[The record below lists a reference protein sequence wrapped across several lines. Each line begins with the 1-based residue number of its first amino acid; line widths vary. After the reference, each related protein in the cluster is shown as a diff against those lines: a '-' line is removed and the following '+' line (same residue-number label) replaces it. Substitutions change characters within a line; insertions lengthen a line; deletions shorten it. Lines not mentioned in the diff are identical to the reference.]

1 MDAMKPSSELPVRAL
16 RAPLAALSAAFLVAA
31 CAGPSTATSTSASAA
46 TSTSTAPTT
55 SPATSPAT
63 STATAPATTTSTAT
77 APATTPATAT
87 PTPTSTPTSA
97 STDPALLEAAIA
109 GPQRGEK
116 ARARDIYRHPEAT
129 LQFFELA
136 PSQSVLEIAP
146 GGGWYT
152 EILAPYLHD
161 HGKLYEAQY
170 DGPQSAPSAEAQ
182 ANRAAFARK
191 LAATPAVYG
200 KVVVGSLHAGQFSGF
215 PADASVDEVLT
226 FRNIHNWIKDGQI
239 DANLRAFYAALK
251 PGGVLGVEEHRAAP
265 GTTLQQ
271 TIDTGYVTEDYVI
284 EHARAAGFELAGKS
298 EVNSNPRDTRHYPHG
313 VWSLPPT
320 FEGGD
325 VDRAKYAAIGESD
338 RMTLRFVKP
347 AH

>member
-1 MDAMKPSSELPVRAL
+1 MDAMNPRPDLPARAL
-16 RAPLAALSAAFLVAA
+16 RTTLAAFSAALLVAA
-31 CAGPSTATSTSASAA
+31 CANPSVSAYPSASA
-46 TSTSTAPTT
+46 S
-55 SPATSPAT
+55 
-63 STATAPATTTSTAT
+63 
-77 APATTPATAT
+77 
-87 PTPTSTPTSA
+87 
-97 STDPALLEAAIA
+97 PALLDAAIA
-109 GPQRGEK
+109 GPQRGDK
-116 ARARDIYRHPEAT
+116 ARARDIYRHPKET

-136 PSQSVLEIAP
+136 PSQSVLEIEP

-170 DGPQSAPSAEAQ
+170 DGPLNTPSAQAQ
-182 ANRAAFARK
+182 SSRAAFARK
-191 LAATPAVYG
+191 LAATPNVYG
-200 KVVVGSLHAGQFSGF
+200 KVVVGTLHAGQFNGF

-271 TIDTGYVTEDYVI
+271 TIETGYVTEDYVI

-298 EVNSNPRDTRHYPHG
+298 EVNSNPRDTRNYPNG

-325 VDRAKYAAIGESD
+325 VDRAKFAAIGESD

>member
-1 MDAMKPSSELPVRAL
+1 MDVMNLRPNLQA
-16 RAPLAALSAAFLVAA
+16 RAPRTTLAALTATLLLAA
-31 CAGPSTATSTSASAA
+31 CAGPSASTSASASA
-46 TSTSTAPTT
+46 SASA
-55 SPATSPAT
+55 SPAQL
-63 STATAPATTTSTAT
+63 
-77 APATTPATAT
+77 
-87 PTPTSTPTSA
+87 
-97 STDPALLEAAIA
+97 DAAIS
-109 GPQRGEK
+109 GPQRGDK
-116 ARARDIYRHPEAT
+116 ARARDVYRHPKET

-170 DGPQSAPSAEAQ
+170 DGPQGAPSAEAQ

-200 KVVVGSLHAGQFSGF
+200 NVVVGTLHAGQFSGF
-215 PADASVDEVLT
+215 PANASVDEVLT

-239 DANLRAFYAALK
+239 DTNLRAFYAALK

-265 GTTLQQ
+265 GTSLQQ

-284 EHARAAGFELAGKS
+284 EHARAAGFELAGRS
-298 EVNSNPRDTRHYPHG
+298 EVNANPRDTKNYPNG

-325 VDRAKYAAIGESD
+325 VDRATYAAIGESD

>member
-1 MDAMKPSSELPVRAL
+1 MDVMNPRPKLQARTL
-16 RAPLAALSAAFLVAA
+16 RATLATLTATLLLAA
-31 CAGPSTATSTSASAA
+31 CAGPSASTSTSTSAS
-46 TSTSTAPTT
+46 SS
-55 SPATSPAT
+55 
-63 STATAPATTTSTAT
+63 
-77 APATTPATAT
+77 
-87 PTPTSTPTSA
+87 
-97 STDPALLEAAIA
+97 PALLDAAIS

-116 ARARDIYRHPEAT
+116 ARARDIYRHPKET

-136 PSQSVLEIAP
+136 PSQSVLEIEP

-152 EILAPYLHD
+152 DILAPYLRD

-170 DGPQSAPSAEAQ
+170 DGPQNAPSAEAQ

-191 LAATPAVYG
+191 LAATPTVYG
-200 KVVVGSLHAGQFSGF
+200 HVVVGTLHAGQFSGF
-215 PADASVDEVLT
+215 PADASIDEVLT

-265 GTTLQQ
+265 GTSLQQ

-298 EVNSNPRDTRHYPHG
+298 EVNANPRDTKNYPNG

-320 FEGGD
+320 FQGGD

-338 RMTLRFVKP
+338 RMTLRFVKA